1 MFAVICL
8 GKGGIEEVHEET
20 VYWYLGNMTFNARTL
35 VMTWIAIA
43 LMLLFVFL
51 GVRRLTSG
59 KPGKM
64 QNILEWVVDFVGKLI
79 SDNMDLDKARP
90 LFGYL
95 LTLIMFIF
103 FSNMLGLLP
112 NITFNAF
119 EYFHVETAHL
129 NKIFEGDSMMSP
141 TADINTTLALAIL
154 TIIIVI
160 VMGIKHKG
168 IHYFHHFIEP
178 YPVFLPIHAI
188 DMLSK
193 PMTLAF
199 RLFGNIFAGEVLI
212 KVILML
218 PGIWVLPGIIPDT
231 IWLGFSVFVGAI
243 QSFVFTVLTT
253 AYVAQAV
260 SESH

>member
-1 MFAVICL
+1 
-8 GKGGIEEVHEET
+8 
-20 VYWYLGNMTFNARTL
+20 MTFHGRTL
-35 VMTWIAIA
+35 VMTWIVMAA
-43 LMLLFVFL
+43 MLVFIYL

-64 QNILEWVVDFVGKLI
+64 QNVLEWVVDFVGKLV
-79 SDNMDLDKARP
+79 SDNMDYDRTRP
-90 LFGYL
+90 LFSYL

-103 FSNMLGLLP
+103 FSNMLGLFP
-112 NITFNAF
+112 NLTFNLL
-119 EYFHVETAHL
+119 EHFHVETAQL
-129 NKIFEGDSMMSP
+129 NKIFEGATMASP
-141 TADINTTLALAIL
+141 TADINTTLALAIM

-160 VMGIKHKG
+160 AMGIKQKG

-178 YPVFLPIHAI
+178 LPIFLPIHLI
-188 DMLSK
+188 DTLSK

-218 PGIWVLPGIIPDT
+218 PGIWVLPGIIPNT
-231 IWLGFSVFVGAI
+231 IWLSFSLFIGAI

-253 AYVAQAV
+253 AYVAQAI